1 MTEKVQIGKTDLYV
15 NPIGIGTNKV
25 GGHNL
30 FPDLNNEQGKDT
42 VRFAINNGVD
52 FIDTAYLYGPGYS
65 EELIGEVVQETGKR
79 SDLVI
84 ATKVSPIFNGN
95 EMSHDNSPA
104 FLKEEVEKSLKRLK
118 TDYIDLLYI
127 HYPDEST
134 PKDEAVG
141 ALKALKDEGK
151 IRAIGLSNF
160 SMDQLKE
167 ANKDGYVDVYQGEY
181 SLLNREA
188 EKELLPY
195 ALEQNISFVQFF
207 PLVAGLLAGKYN
219 KDSKFDDLRAGLSY
233 FQGETFKNNLEKVEQ
248 IRNIANGKDTDVAN
262 IVLAWYLTRGA
273 IDVIIPGAKNPDQVQ
288 SNLKTLD
295 VTLTNEEIETIDRIF
310 KS

>member
-1 MTEKVQIGKTDLYV
+1 M
-15 NPIGIGTNKV
+15 
-25 GGHNL
+25 
-30 FPDLNNEQGKDT
+30 
-42 VRFAINNGVD
+42 
-52 FIDTAYLYGPGYS
+52 
-65 EELIGEVVQETGKR
+65 
-79 SDLVI
+79 
-84 ATKVSPIFNGN
+84 
-95 EMSHDNSPA
+95 
-104 FLKEEVEKSLKRLK
+104 K

-127 HYPDEST
+127 HYPDENT

-219 KDSKFDDLRAGLSY
+219 KDSKFDDLRAGLPY

-273 IDVIIPGAKNPDQVQ
+273 IDVIIPGAK
-288 SNLKTLD
+288 TL
-295 VTLTNEEIETIDRIF
+295 IRCKAI
-310 KS
+310 